1 MIYVAGFIWAE
12 IKQLYQ
18 EGLHQYMVGNEQVVA
33 RRDHQTIDCLG
44 GHLESAGL
52 DDELFVFGHDHRAC
66 HGLH

>member
-18 EGLHQYMVGNEQVVA
+18 EGLHQYMVGDRHVGT
-33 RRDHQTIDCLG
+33 RLDPTTDCLG
-44 GHLESAGL
+44 GHLESTGL
-52 DDELFVFGHDHRAC
+52 DDKLFVFGHDHRSC